1 MSQVLRVA
9 WYRLGATFARR
20 RGGYLAVVVLIGLI
34 GGTAMAS
41 VEAGRR
47 TQSSYPTFL
56 ASTNPSDL
64 TLSVG
69 STGSAP
75 ISFNPASVAMIA
87 RIKGVKRVAALISP
101 AIIPVLPNGAPDL
114 SGGPG
119 NAVQGVVSDDG
130 MWTGQ
135 DRVTVVA
142 GRMAR
147 PDRADEAVMTTF
159 TGEGGMQ
166 IGQVVPMG
174 YYTVAQIAS
183 KAFGTPRVAPALK
196 VDIRVVGIVVLN
208 RQVVADDVDRTS
220 GFLIFS
226 PALGRAM
233 SAVSPG
239 GRVTLAPG
247 APTLYGLQL
256 DHGSRDVGAVEQAF
270 VNASRPGSD
279 FLFNATSRVV
289 SEVEL
294 ALKPESVALG
304 AFGAIAGLVALLV
317 GVQAI
322 SRQLRWDDED
332 RRVLRALGAGPALTA
347 SDGLIG
353 VLAAIIV
360 GSLVAVALAVA
371 LSPLAPLGPVRPVY
385 PDGRVAFDWTVLGT
399 GLAVLVSVLGAA
411 AVVLAY
417 LRAPHRV
424 ARSTGRAMARTS
436 GLARGAQSAGMP
448 VAGVVGVRF
457 ALEPGQGRTS
467 VPVRSAL
474 VGAVLAVAVVLSALT
489 FASSLGTLVSH
500 PPLYG
505 WNWDYMFN
513 TSNDVPPQSLKALDH
528 DPDVAAWS
536 GADTIPFQIDGQFV
550 PSLVASPH
558 ALVAPPVLSG
568 HGLDADNEI
577 VVGSATLA
585 ELHKHVG
592 DTVYL
597 SEGTPRSAPFY
608 IRPTP
613 LVVVGT
619 ATFPAIGYSSI
630 IASHPSMG
638 TGALVPSAVEPPAW
652 RRASASPDPIL
663 NGPQYVFVRL
673 RKGVSPAAGL
683 AGLQHIATAA
693 NNAINAD
700 PQAAGSDSV
709 SVLGVQRPAQIVNYR
724 TIGATPVVLAAG
736 LAAGAVLAL
745 GLTLTASVRRRR
757 RDLALLKALGFT
769 QRQLSAAIAWQSTV
783 AAVIGVV
790 IGTPL
795 GIAIGRQLWTLFAHN
810 LSAVPDP
817 TTPVLTVVLVVLGAL
832 IFANLVAAFPGRTA
846 SHTPTALV
854 LRTE

>member
-9 WYRLGATFARR
+9 LYRSRASFARR

-64 TLSVG
+64 TVSVG
-69 STGSAP
+69 STGAAP
-75 ISFNPASVAMIA
+75 VSFNPESVTMIA
-87 RIKGVKRVAALISP
+87 RIPGVKRVAALISP
-101 AIIPVLPNGAPDL
+101 AIIPLLADGAPDL

-119 NAVQGVVSDDG
+119 GNYQGVGSADG
-130 MWTGQ
+130 MWDDQ
-135 DRVTVVA
+135 DRVTVIE
-142 GRMAR
+142 GRMAN
-147 PDRADEAVMTTF
+147 PDRADEALVTP
-159 TGEGGMQ
+159 GAGMRV
-166 IGQVVPMG
+166 GQVVPMG
-174 YYTVAQIAS
+174 YYTAAQIGA

-196 VDIRVVGIVVLN
+196 VDLRVVGVVVLN
-208 RQVVADDVDRTS
+208 RQVVEDDVDSNS
-220 GFLIFS
+220 GFFIFS
-226 PALGRAM
+226 PALVRAAG
-233 SAVSPG
+233 AVSPG
-239 GRVTLAPG
+239 GQVTLAPG
-247 APTLYGLQL
+247 APTLYGVQL
-256 DHGSRDVGAVEQAF
+256 DHGARGVPAVEKAF
-270 VNASRPGSD
+270 VKASKPGSD
-279 FLFNATSRVV
+279 FVFNTAARVV
-289 SEVEL
+289 TEVEL
-294 ALKPESVALG
+294 ALKPESVAFG
-304 AFGAIAGLVALLV
+304 AFGLIAGLVALLI

-353 VLAAIIV
+353 VLAAV
-360 GSLVAVALAVA
+360 VLGALLAAALTVA
-371 LSPLAPLGPVRPVY
+371 LSPLAPLGPVRQVY
-385 PDGRVAFDWTVLGT
+385 PDGGVAFDWTVLGV
-399 GLAVLVSVLGAA
+399 GLAVLVGGLSAA
-411 AVVLAY
+411 AVGLAY
-417 LRAPHRV
+417 LRAPHRA
-424 ARSTGRAMARTS
+424 ARRTHPAMARTS
-436 GLARGAQSAGMP
+436 GLARRAQSVGMP

-474 VGAVLAVAVVLSALT
+474 MGTVLAVTVVLAALT
-489 FASSLGTLVSH
+489 FAGSLSTLVSH

-505 WNWDYMFN
+505 WNWDYMFDTN
-513 TSNDVPPQSLKALDH
+513 NDVPPQSIRALEH

-536 GADTIPFQIDGQFV
+536 GVDLAPFQIDGQFV
-550 PSLVASPH
+550 PSVVATPH
-558 ALVAPPVLSG
+558 APVAPPVLSG
-568 HGLDADNEI
+568 HGLDANDEI
-577 VVGSATLA
+577 LMGSATLA

-597 SEGTPRSAPFY
+597 SEGTPKSAPFY
-608 IRPTP
+608 IPPTP

-630 IASHPSMG
+630 IASQPSMG
-638 TGALVPSAVEPPAW
+638 TGALVPLGVEPPAW
-652 RRASASPDPIL
+652 RQVQTSPDPIL

-673 RKGVSPAAGL
+673 AKGVSPAAGL
-683 AGLQHIATAA
+683 ADLQQIANAA
-693 NNAINAD
+693 NRAINAD
-700 PQAAGSDSV
+700 PRAAGSDGV
-709 SVLGVQRPAQIVNYR
+709 SVDGVERPAQIVNYR

-736 LAAGAVLAL
+736 LAAGAVIAL
-745 GLTLTASVRRRR
+745 GLTLAASVRRRR

-769 QRQLSAAIAWQSTV
+769 QRQLAAAIAWQSTV

-790 IGTPL
+790 VGTPL
-795 GIAIGRQLWTLFAHN
+795 GIVIGRQLWTLFAEN

-817 TTPVLTVVLVVLGAL
+817 TTPLSSVLLVGLGAL

-846 SHTPTALV
+846 SRTPTALV

>member
-1 MSQVLRVA
+1 
-9 WYRLGATFARR
+9 
-20 RGGYLAVVVLIGLI
+20 
-34 GGTAMAS
+34 
-41 VEAGRR
+41 
-47 TQSSYPTFL
+47 
-56 ASTNPSDL
+56 
-64 TLSVG
+64 
-69 STGSAP
+69 
-75 ISFNPASVAMIA
+75 
-87 RIKGVKRVAALISP
+87 
-101 AIIPVLPNGAPDL
+101 
-114 SGGPG
+114 
-119 NAVQGVVSDDG
+119 
-130 MWTGQ
+130 
-135 DRVTVVA
+135 
-142 GRMAR
+142 
-147 PDRADEAVMTTF
+147 
-159 TGEGGMQ
+159 
-166 IGQVVPMG
+166 
-174 YYTVAQIAS
+174 
-183 KAFGTPRVAPALK
+183 
-196 VDIRVVGIVVLN
+196 
-208 RQVVADDVDRTS
+208 
-220 GFLIFS
+220 
-226 PALGRAM
+226 
-233 SAVSPG
+233 
-239 GRVTLAPG
+239 
-247 APTLYGLQL
+247 
-256 DHGSRDVGAVEQAF
+256 
-270 VNASRPGSD
+270 
-279 FLFNATSRVV
+279 
-289 SEVEL
+289 
-294 ALKPESVALG
+294 
-304 AFGAIAGLVALLV
+304 
-317 GVQAI
+317 
-322 SRQLRWDDED
+322 
-332 RRVLRALGAGPALTA
+332 
-347 SDGLIG
+347 
-353 VLAAIIV
+353 
-360 GSLVAVALAVA
+360 VAVALAVA

-424 ARSTGRAMARTS
+424 ARSTGRAMTRTS

-577 VVGSATLA
+577 VMGSATLA

-608 IRPTP
+608 IPPTP

-673 RKGVSPAAGL
+673 RKGVSAA
-683 AGLQHIATAA
+683 
-693 NNAINAD
+693 
-700 PQAAGSDSV
+700 V

-724 TIGATPVVLAAG
+724 TIGATPEVLAAG

-769 QRQLSAAIAWQSTV
+769 QRQLSATIAWQSTV

-795 GIAIGRQLWTLFAHN
+795 GIAIGRQLWTLFARN

>member
-1 MSQVLRVA
+1 MSQVLGVT

-20 RGGYLAVVVLIGLI
+20 RGGYLSIVLLIGLV
-34 GGTAMAS
+34 GGIAMAS
-41 VEAGRR
+41 VEVGRR

-56 ASTNPSDL
+56 ASTGPSDL
-64 TLSVG
+64 TVSVA

-75 ISFNPASVAMIA
+75 VAFSPASVAMIA
-87 RIKGVKRVAALISP
+87 RLPHVKRVAALTSL
-101 AIIPVLPNGAPDL
+101 AITPLFADGAPNL
-114 SGGPG
+114 NGGPG
-119 NAVQGVVSDDG
+119 YNVQAVGSADG
-130 MWTGQ
+130 MWADQ
-135 DRVTVVA
+135 DRVTVIE
-142 GRMAR
+142 GRMAS
-147 PDRADEAVMTTF
+147 PDRADEAVVTPSA
-159 TGEGGMQ
+159 GIR
-166 IGQVVPMG
+166 IGQTLLMG
-174 YYTVAQIAS
+174 YYTTAQIAS

-196 VDIRVVGIVVLN
+196 VDIRVVGIVELN
-208 RQVVADDVDRTS
+208 RQVVEDDVDRAY

-226 PALGRAM
+226 PALVRAA

-256 DHGSRDVGAVEQAF
+256 DHGERDVLAVEQAF
-270 VNASRPGSD
+270 VKASRPGSD
-279 FLFNATSRVV
+279 FVFNATSRVV
-289 SEVEL
+289 NEVEL
-294 ALKPESVALG
+294 ALRPESVAFG

-322 SRQLRWDDED
+322 SRQLREDDED
-332 RRVLRALGAGPALTA
+332 RRVLRALGAGPALTG

-353 VLAAIIV
+353 VLAAV
-360 GSLVAVALAVA
+360 VLGALLAAALAVA
-371 LSPLAPLGPVRPVY
+371 LSPLAPLGPVRRVY
-385 PDGRVAFDWTVLGT
+385 PDGGIAFDWTVLGA
-399 GLAVLVSVLGAA
+399 GLAVLLGVLGAA
-411 AVVLAY
+411 AAGLAF
-417 LRAPHRV
+417 LQAPHRL
-424 ARSTGRAMARTS
+424 ARSTGPAMARTS
-436 GLARGAQSAGMP
+436 GLARRARSVGVP

-474 VGAVLAVAVVLSALT
+474 MGTVLAVTVVVAALT
-489 FASSLGTLVSH
+489 FAGSLTTLVSH

-505 WNWDYMFN
+505 WNWDYMFS
-513 TSNDVPPQSLKALDH
+513 TTNDVPPQSLRALSH

-536 GADTIPFQIDGQFV
+536 GADLVPFQVDGQFV
-550 PSLVASPH
+550 PSVVASPH
-558 ALVAPPVLSG
+558 ARVAPPVLSG
-568 HGLDADNEI
+568 HGLDADNQ
-577 VVGSATLA
+577 VVLGSATLA

-597 SEGTPRSAPFY
+597 SEGTPKNAPFY
-608 IRPTP
+608 IPPTP

-652 RRASASPDPIL
+652 QRAQASPDPIL

-673 RKGVSPAAGL
+673 AKRVSAAAGL
-683 AGLQHIATAA
+683 TDLQQIAAAA
-693 NNAINAD
+693 NRAINAD
-700 PQAAGSDSV
+700 PRATGNDSV

-724 TIGATPVVLAAG
+724 SIGATPVVLAAG

-757 RDLALLKALGFT
+757 RDLALLKTLGLT
-769 QRQLSAAIAWQSTV
+769 RRQLSAAIACQSTV

-790 IGTPL
+790 VGTPL
-795 GIAIGRQLWTLFAHN
+795 GIVVGRQLWILFAHN

-817 TTPVLTVVLVVLGAL
+817 TTPLLSVVLVVLGAL
-832 IFANLVAAFPGRTA
+832 VFANLVAAFPGRTA
-846 SHTPTALV
+846 SRTPTALV